1 MMLKIWPWCK
11 IRELDERNTAL
22 ILQNLKNA
30 ATIRSQSARIA
41 MLSRR
46 LDRVSDECARLN
58 EKYLTVQRERNGLLN
73 IMALPP
79 HELKRKRVQIRRYL
93 RTVYEPVEQWRE
105 IVEDDDDDPSRH

>member
-41 MLSRR
+41 TLTLRVDDLINDWSRM
-46 LDRVSDECARLN
+46 N
-58 EKYLTVQRERNGLLN
+58 EERIQRQRERDGLLN
-73 IMALPP
+73 ILAFSP
-79 HELKRKRVQIRRYL
+79 HERKRKRVQIRRYL

-105 IVEDDDDDPSRH
+105 IVEDDDDEPSRH